1 MDNRPPI
8 VAMAS
13 TKGGVGKTTLA
24 FVIATEIARRGL
36 ASPTS
41 DLYAVACID
50 CDPNGTLDAA
60 LQRSGNPDILSMPSD
75 AETLLPTL
83 RDAQQR
89 AVLVLIDLEGTANQ
103 AMLYACGKSD
113 LVLIPA
119 QPSAYDVREAR
130 KTADVVQQAADLIA
144 REIAV
149 RVVLTRTPVL
159 RQRVAEHSRA
169 QFVKAGLPL
178 LPVEL
183 LHRAAFQ
190 AMTYSGLP
198 PFATEPGGNA
208 ARNVESLVDA
218 VIDVIDLVGLRGEV
232 VTS

>member
-1 MDNRPPI
+1 MSDRRVPVI
-8 VAMAS
+8 AFAS

-24 FVIATEIARRGL
+24 FVIATAIARWL
-36 ASPTS
+36 SPITE
-41 DLYAVACID
+41 YRVACID

-60 LQRSGNPDILSMPSD
+60 LRKTASPDIWSLPSD

-83 RDAQQR
+83 RDAQR
-89 AVLVLIDLEGTANQ
+89 SASLVLIDLEGSANQ

-119 QPSAYDVREAR
+119 QPSAFDVREAR
-130 KTADVVQQAADLIA
+130 KTADVVSQAADLVG
-144 REIAV
+144 REIGV

-169 QFVKAGLPL
+169 QFEKAGLPL

-183 LHRAAFQ
+183 VQRTAFQ
-190 AMTYSGLP
+190 TMTYTGAP
-198 PFATEPGGNA
+198 PFRAEPGGGA
-208 ARNVESLVDA
+208 AANVEALVDA
-218 VIDVIDLVGLRGEV
+218 VAVIVGLDIERAMAAA
-232 VTS
+232 